1 MNATNTTV
9 KLPVKHLTLPAW
21 VTTLEGVAIRGH
33 QVSWKEFQGLGGLI
47 ILWCRLRKCQ
57 ALLEKEPCST

>member
-9 KLPVKHLTLPAW
+9 KLPVEHLMFPAW

-33 QVSWKEFQGLGGLI
+33 QVSWKEFQGL
-47 ILWCRLRKCQ
+47 WCRLRKRQ
-57 ALLEKEPCST
+57 ALLEKEPYST